1 MNFIKKKNFIYIA
14 EFSLPNKSAYTV
26 HVLKMCGSA
35 TKNDYNVKLY
45 LPFIDKDYKK
55 NVFNDFILKKKF
67 HIISVFK
74 RKWKLNFIL
83 RMLFSILV
91 ANKLKKIN
99 DKVVISRSIITSIFL
114 AIFQVKNILEIHTEI
129 SGFTRYI
136 FFLKKI
142 SFIKKNLKFITLN
155 KILQKKLNLEKRKTI
170 ILNDAVNFDDF
181 KYKPKKILSRTC
193 VYTGSFAEGKGVEN
207 IIRIAKIVP
216 NIKFHLYGNLNTS
229 NDPNLKNKFSKNIK
243 FMGYIPYKKVGKVL
257 SNYKVVIMPY
267 SSKVGVL
274 MRNIFVQNYFSPLKM
289 FEYMAS
295 GKIIIASK
303 LNVYEHILKN
313 NYNSILIKKN
323 NFRAWK
329 ENLLKVFNSNNFL
342 HLGRNAKRDVKK
354 YTWDLRLKKIINF
367 NEK

>member
-1 MNFIKKKNFIYIA
+1 M
-14 EFSLPNKSAYTV
+14 
-26 HVLKMCGSA
+26 
-35 TKNDYNVKLY
+35 
-45 LPFIDKDYKK
+45 
-55 NVFNDFILKKKF
+55 DF
-67 HIISVFK
+67 
-74 RKWKLNFIL
+74 
-83 RMLFSILV
+83 LF
-91 ANKLKKIN
+91 
-99 DKVVISRSIITSIFL
+99 
-114 AIFQVKNILEIHTEI
+114 
-129 SGFTRYI
+129 
-136 FFLKKI
+136 FF
-142 SFIKKNLKFITLN
+142 
-155 KILQKKLNLEKRKTI
+155 
-170 ILNDAVNFDDF
+170 
-181 KYKPKKILSRTC
+181 
-193 VYTGSFAEGKGVEN
+193 
-207 IIRIAKIVP
+207 VP